1 MSTRSSFR
9 AALERRADS
18 KERSL
23 DQSGSPVALVLAL
36 DDIKH
41 PVEVARLLKRH
52 GLSLRRAHE
61 TLNRLADGETVA
73 VELRA
78 DTPHHLISELVAL
91 GVAAH
96 AIEPPQTDV
105 RRIREHLGLS
115 QAEFALRFGLELAT
129 VQNWE
134 QGRYRPDPAAQLA
147 LKMIERHT
155 ALVDDVLSASAREKR

>member
-1 MSTRSSFR
+1 MSTKSSFR
-9 AALERRADS
+9 AALERRAGTG
-18 KERSL
+18 ERSREL
-23 DQSGSPVALVLAL
+23 SGSPVAVVLAL
-36 DDIKH
+36 DDVKDPI
-41 PVEVARLLKRH
+41 EVARLLKRH
-52 GLSLRRAHE
+52 GLSLRKAHE

-73 VELRA
+73 IELRS
-78 DTPHHLISELVAL
+78 DSSRRLISELAAL

-96 AIEPPQTDV
+96 AVEPPQTDV
-105 RRIREHLGLS
+105 RRIREQLGLS

-155 ALVDDVLSASAREKR
+155 ALVDEVLALSS

>member
-1 MSTRSSFR
+1 MSTKSSFR
-9 AALERRADS
+9 AALERWADTREKS
-18 KERSL
+18 R

-36 DDIKH
+36 DDVKQ
-41 PVEVARLLKRH
+41 PVEFARLLKRH
-52 GLSLRRAHE
+52 GLSLRKAHE

-78 DTPHHLISELVAL
+78 DSARRLISEIAAL

-105 RRIREHLGLS
+105 RHIREQLGLS

-134 QGRYRPDPAAQLA
+134 QGRYRPDSAAQLA

-155 ALVDDVLSASAREKR
+155 ALVDEVLAGAP

>member
-1 MSTRSSFR
+1 M
-9 AALERRADS
+9 
-18 KERSL
+18 
-23 DQSGSPVALVLAL
+23 LAL
-36 DDIKH
+36 DDIKQ
-41 PVEVARLLKRH
+41 PIEVARLLKRR
-52 GLSLRRAHE
+52 GLSLRKAHE
-61 TLNRLADGETVA
+61 TLNRLAKRETVA
-73 VELRA
+73 VELRS
-78 DTPHHLISELVAL
+78 DTPRRLISELAAL

-147 LKMIERHT
+147 LKMIEHHT
-155 ALVDDVLSASAREKR
+155 ALVDDVLTSSRKDGR